1 MATLAADTGA
11 PPAVIDARDL
21 VKVYDAADAETR
33 ALKGVSLTIREGE
46 FAAVMGPSGSGKST
60 LMHILG
66 CLDTPT
72 EGTYMLAGRDV
83 ATLDE
88 YELAEVRR
96 TTVGFVFQAF
106 NLLARATVLRNVMM
120 PMIYTRVPRDE
131 REDRAAEALRAVS
144 LDEKLW
150 THRSNALSGGQMQ
163 RVAIARSLANDPS
176 LILADEPT
184 GNLDTATGD
193 SVMELFGRLNAEG
206 RTIVLITH
214 EPDIAARTRRVVR
227 IIDGLIVEDATLA
240 DSHMTRYGNG
250 AGEVQ

>member
-1 MATLAADTGA
+1 
-11 PPAVIDARDL
+11 
-21 VKVYDAADAETR
+21 
-33 ALKGVSLTIREGE
+33 
-46 FAAVMGPSGSGKST
+46 
-60 LMHILG
+60 
-66 CLDTPT
+66 
-72 EGTYMLAGRDV
+72 
-83 ATLDE
+83 
-88 YELAEVRR
+88 
-96 TTVGFVFQAF
+96 
-106 NLLARATVLRNVMM
+106 
-120 PMIYTRVPRDE
+120 
-131 REDRAAEALRAVS
+131 
-144 LDEKLW
+144 
-150 THRSNALSGGQMQ
+150 MQ
-163 RVAIARSLANDPS
+163 RVAIARSLVNDPS